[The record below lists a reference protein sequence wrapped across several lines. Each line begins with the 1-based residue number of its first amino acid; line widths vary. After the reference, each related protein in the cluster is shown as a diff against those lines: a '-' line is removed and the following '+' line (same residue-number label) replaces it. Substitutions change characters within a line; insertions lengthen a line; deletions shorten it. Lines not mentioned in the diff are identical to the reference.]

1 MNMNYPIEL
10 RKTIYASV
18 VPVKCGSERGT
29 GFFIGP
35 DMLITARHVVAD
47 SVLNNQPVIIKADK
61 PVLCDVLL
69 LGEDGENIDIVLLKC
84 KDYQQNDNLKLLAD
98 VFNENRQLTIV
109 GYPKEFGGCT
119 ELISMSVQD
128 RLGTQKKDYDTM
140 VVRTDSLAFTSYKG
154 FSGSPVLNEKGS
166 VIGIT
171 IKEFHSSL
179 GYVSIKSIVDRLE
192 KNGVE
197 VSHDWQS
204 EDFSPLGR
212 GTSQRQVQKAISY
225 AALRYNRELHVSNDR
240 LDRVIDKFAQKQ
252 VRYIEEELQKIE
264 AKALD
269 DSMKIN
275 KESSIKES
283 LEKENYKNG
292 EFFELK
298 KLLTKLYN
306 ENVEKDMSSETVEFY
321 KTVFPNLSGL
331 IEEKEFAKVS
341 VVRLTGNAGMGK
353 THYLCAT
360 AERLCKTTNV
370 YLLFGSR
377 FLENRDFETQLY
389 EMIGIG
395 GHDLHSLNDE
405 MKAKDANAIIMIDA
419 LNEGATE
426 SFWNAALNWMKNILD
441 ECKQIKLIIT
451 YRNGENFGL
460 PMSSHNENLT
470 GFEDKI
476 VEAIDKYFK
485 HYQIIDHDGKLRQK
499 FQEEF
504 KEPLFLYMFCIV
516 VSNDINYTLDNF
528 TYSGLFHQYIKYRN
542 EKISKGV
549 DEDFHRN
556 ITEMALMKLAN
567 YSLYYKGCGDVPRQ
581 KARWYAD
588 QICRNRVWSKSLLY
602 WLIKENLL
610 LATGNEGETLMFGY
624 QKMGD
629 FLMADVFAQ
638 NKMSESDKIE
648 FILRKGGSQEYSNYH
663 NFIEALLSEWNLTP
677 KLLED
682 EKSKGESMA
691 KLILSSLKYNGK
703 NNLEVFKWAKKYDI
717 YNLPLLNKHL
727 KELPLNSFIAA
738 HKVLNKMDMARR
750 DRLWSVM
757 INDVYSGR
765 NDNRR
770 LNDFVN
776 IDFDKSNADDWRK
789 VVILLCWMCTTPHP
803 FVRGMVMRKLVA
815 LFEENSSMALYALD
829 YFCECNDPY
838 VVQVCTCAL
847 YGYLLRK
854 HDVQASAEVA
864 DLVLKY
870 FYKNHH
876 APDDIL
882 VRQWTMLILAIADE
896 LNPGRG
902 FFGKIYPPFESR
914 NPFDLVVDKY
924 DQIGNEYFGTSKG
937 SRKMYETLCG
947 RLSDFNRYIIG
958 TNSNVDNSVFFFK
971 SDNSIKALSL
981 RDIIELVANIA
992 KHDFNWNDELGRL
1005 DDYVYSVDRY
1015 NNLTERFGKKYIW
1028 LALYKTDA
1036 LLSDN
1041 YQVVDDSRDVLSP
1054 SKEDL
1059 EPKPYPWHTREYS
1072 RIDPS
1077 VLKESDAL
1085 PYTKFHSSVME
1096 DVTTVTNEQWLAKD
1110 YPVQKPRLIVTD
1122 EDSSEWI
1129 VLTCYDGHKTNAES
1143 DTVKDLFLFSNAGFV
1158 KNDELETFKKWAKS
1172 QNFYGRWMPE
1182 CRNGSIDYLWNEYP
1196 WAPTYKRTIGDIEA
1210 FVREYNNK
1218 KFHLHLSYE
1227 AQLQEDWIG
1236 LDENNVNLREAS
1248 MPNHQVMEALEL
1260 YTAER
1265 GVIKNKTTHSV
1276 VARNFAIG
1284 KMNGLAIKKK
1294 YLDKYLSENEMTLVF
1309 YSLGEKYVRGKD
1321 NYQTLGKRHELSG
1334 AYYYE
1339 NGQINEI
1346 QIMHIS
1352 NTL

>member
-18 VPVKCGSERGT
+18 VPVECGSERGT

-61 PVLCDVLL
+61 PVLCDVIF
-69 LGEDGENIDIVLLKC
+69 LGADGENIDVVLLKC
-84 KDYQQNDNLKLLAD
+84 KDYRQDDYLKLLAD

-166 VIGIT
+166 AIGIA
-171 IKEFHSSL
+171 IKEYHSSL

-192 KNGVE
+192 KKGVE

-252 VRYIEEELQKIE
+252 IRYIEEELQKIE

-275 KESSIKES
+275 KKSSIKES
-283 LEKENYKNG
+283 LEKENYEKG
-292 EFFELK
+292 DYFKLK
-298 KLLTKLYN
+298 KLLTELHNK
-306 ENVEKDMSSETVEFY
+306 NVEKYMSSETVEFY

-341 VVRLTGNAGMGK
+341 VVKLTGNAGMGK

-377 FLENRDFETQLY
+377 FVENRDFETQLY
-389 EMIGIG
+389 EMMGIG
-395 GHDLHSLNDE
+395 GYDLHSLNDE
-405 MKAKDANAIIMIDA
+405 MKTKDANAIIMIDA

-426 SFWNAALNWMKNILD
+426 SFWNASLNWMKTIL
-441 ECKQIKLIIT
+441 EKCKQIKLIVT

-485 HYQIIDHDGKLRQK
+485 HYQIIDYDGKLRQK

-516 VSNDINYTLDNF
+516 VSNDINYTTDNF

-549 DEDFHRN
+549 DDDFHRN
-556 ITEMALMKLAN
+556 ITEKALMKLAN

-610 LATGNEGETLMFGY
+610 LSTGNEGETLMFGY

-677 KLLED
+677 KLLEN

-691 KLILSSLKYNGK
+691 KLILSSLKYNGQ
-703 NNLEVFKWAKKYDI
+703 NNQEVFKWAEKNGTYSLPFLHNRLKK
-717 YNLPLLNKHL
+717 L
-727 KELPLNSFIAA
+727 SFDYFLAA

-757 INDVYSGR
+757 INDVYSSR
-765 NDNRR
+765 NDNKRIE
-770 LNDFVN
+770 DFVN
-776 IDFDKSNADDWRK
+776 IDFDKSKADDWKK

-829 YFCECNDPY
+829 YFCKCNDPY

-854 HDVQASAEVA
+854 HDAQASAEVA
-864 DLVLKY
+864 NLVLKH
-870 FYKNHH
+870 FYQNHH
-876 APDDIL
+876 APNDIL
-882 VRQWTMLILAIADE
+882 VRQWTMLILALADE
-896 LNPGRG
+896 LNPDAGY
-902 FFGKIYPPFESR
+902 FGKINPPFSSP
-914 NPFDLVVDKY
+914 NPFDLMIDGKDKIK
-924 DQIGNEYFGTSKG
+924 DDYFGTSKG
-937 SRKMYETLCG
+937 AWRMYETLYG
-947 RLSDFNRYIIG
+947 FSDFRRYIIG
-958 TNSNVDNSVFFFK
+958 TNSHDGSYVFMKETKGNINALPLVD
-971 SDNSIKALSL
+971 IMQ
-981 RDIIELVANIA
+981 LVANIA

-1015 NNLTERFGKKYIW
+1015 NNLTERFGKKYLW
-1028 LALYKTDA
+1028 LALYKADA

-1041 YQVVDDSRDVLSP
+1041 YQVVDNSRYVYSP
-1054 SKEDL
+1054 TKEDL

-1077 VLKESDAL
+1077 VLDKSDAL
-1085 PYTKFHSSVME
+1085 PYTQFLSSAME
-1096 DVTTVTNEQWLAKD
+1096 DVTTVTNEQWLADD

-1122 EDSSEWI
+1122 EESSKWI
-1129 VLTCYDGHKTNAES
+1129 VLTCYDGYKANAES
-1143 DTVKDLFLFSNAGFV
+1143 DTVKDLFLFSNAGFI

-1196 WAPTYKRTIGDIEA
+1196 WAPTYKRTMRDIEA
-1210 FVREYNNK
+1210 FVKEHNGK

-1236 LDENNVNLREAS
+1236 LDGNEINLKEAS
-1248 MPNHQVMEALEL
+1248 MPNHQVMEALDL

-1265 GVIKNKTTHSV
+1265 GVIRDKKNHSV
-1276 VARNFAIG
+1276 VARNFSMG
-1284 KMNGLAIKKK
+1284 KMNGLAIRKE
-1294 YLDKYLSENEMTLVF
+1294 YLDKYLSEKQMSLVF

-1321 NYQTLGKRHELSG
+1321 NYQTLGKRHDLSG

-1339 NGQINEI
+1339 NGQIKEI
-1346 QIMHIS
+1346 QAMHIS
-1352 NTL
+1352 DTL